1 MNVKSNYIQHP
12 QERAML
18 DILSGYRFSLLVDI
32 AALVLFFFFFDIT
45 ALALFAQ
52 HLTLSLVGSSTPL

>member
-32 AALVLFFFFFDIT
+32 AALFFFFFFDIT